1 MKIAIY
7 SRKSKYTGKGD
18 SIGNQIQMCK
28 DYINRNYPEE
38 EITFFEYED
47 EGYTGAITNRPKF
60 KKLIADIPKRKYD
73 ALICYRLDRI
83 SRTVSD
89 FSSTLSFLQSHKTN
103 FISIKEQF
111 DTSTPM
117 GRAMIYIA
125 SVFAQLE
132 RETIAERVRDNMM
145 ELAKNGRWSGGRL
158 PMGYKS
164 EKVSYIDE
172 DGKERSG
179 VKLIPDEDELKVV
192 KLIYETYL
200 KKGSLHKT
208 EVYFTQNNIKS
219 TTGTLLEKT
228 SLKVILQNPIYVKS
242 DEEVIEYLNNNSW
255 NVYGEPDGK
264 SGLLSYNKTK
274 SIIKDGKYVKVNKE
288 KGEWIAAVSNCP
300 GIIDSNE
307 WIKVQE
313 QFKEN
318 KDKFPRLGK
327 TNNALLTGKIRCGEC
342 GSYMRVVH
350 GRVSKETGKKFFYY
364 TCAMKT
370 KSKGELCK
378 SKNIKSDQLEE
389 TVLTSLEMLGKNKK
403 EFLDRVRKSKDINSI
418 NKKRKLKIDNIQKE
432 INDKN
437 KVINGLLD
445 KLALS
450 DDISDII
457 LERIKKLKDEVKT
470 LEVEL
475 NKIKDIIMY
484 DKSEKVSVDIVSELL
499 DKCADIKSY
508 PPEQQKSII
517 DLLVD
522 SITYDS
528 YTQQVNVNIIGCNEE
543 SKKKL
548 TFNY

>member
-1 MKIAIY
+1 MKVAIY

-28 DYINRNYPEE
+28 DYVNRNYPEE
-38 EITFFEYED
+38 EITFVEYED
-47 EGYTGAITNRPKF
+47 EGYTGAVINRPKF
-60 KKLIADIPKRKYD
+60 KKLIADIPKKKYD

-89 FSSTLSFLQSHKTN
+89 FSATLSFLQSHNTN

-132 RETIAERVRDNMM
+132 RETIAERIRDNMM

-164 EKVSYIDE
+164 EKVSYIDV
-172 DGKERSG
+172 DGKERSV
-179 VKLIPDEDELKVV
+179 VKLIPDEEELRVV

-200 KKGSLHKT
+200 KEGSLHKT

-219 TTGTLLEKT
+219 TSGILLEKS
-228 SLKVILQNPIYVKS
+228 SLKVILKNPIYVKS
-242 DEEVIEYLNNNSW
+242 DEEVINYLNRNSW

-300 GIIDSNE
+300 GIIASDK

-313 QFKEN
+313 QFKQN

-327 TNNALLTGKIRCGEC
+327 TNNALLTGKIRCDEC

-350 GRVSKETGKKFFYY
+350 GRVSKETGNKLFYY
-364 TCAMKT
+364 KCAMKT

-378 SKNIKSDQLEE
+378 SKNIKADQLEE
-389 TVLTSLEMLGKNKK
+389 TILTSLEVLVKNKK
-403 EFLDRVRKSKDINSI
+403 EFLDCIRKNKDINNI
-418 NKKRKLKIDNIQKE
+418 NKKRKLRVDNIQKE
-432 INDKN
+432 ITDKN

-445 KLALS
+445 KIALS

-457 LERIKKLKDEVKT
+457 LERIKKLKDEVEI
-470 LEVEL
+470 LESEL
-475 NKIKDIIMY
+475 NKVNDSIMY
-484 DKSEKVSVDIVSELL
+484 DKSKKISVEIVYELL
-499 DKCADIKSY
+499 DKFANIKAY
-508 PPEQQKSII
+508 PSEQQKLII

-522 SITYDS
+522 SIKYDS
-528 YTQQVNVNIIGCNEE
+528 STQKVNVNIIGCNED